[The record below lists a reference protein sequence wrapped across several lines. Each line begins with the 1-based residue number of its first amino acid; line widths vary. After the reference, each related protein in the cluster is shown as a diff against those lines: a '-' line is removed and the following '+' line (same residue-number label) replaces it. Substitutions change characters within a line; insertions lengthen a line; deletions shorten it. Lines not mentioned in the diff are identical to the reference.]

1 MKKQKIATVVT
12 CCALV
17 GAIAVGGTL
26 ALLSAP
32 TSTLKNTFTVGEGYP
47 EGDDNALQL
56 KEHAVVM
63 VDDNYEGNRP
73 FGDYAKTANEVV
85 ADATNEKGNEYKS
98 VIAGATLDKD
108 PWFTLAANSP
118 DSWIIAKVDGVKNVA
133 DAGITI
139 DTVTPAEEVGT
150 WHKVNVTKDEHEK
163 ITSVEIIETPATTIA
178 DGYYLYKA
186 AGNNDGKVT
195 TTERAGKDTAPLF
208 NSLTAGSKPTNSGN
222 LNITIKGVA
231 VQATSE
237 MTLENSK
244 VAVMQAA
251 VDKLG

>member
-1 MKKQKIATVVT
+1 MPGYCSDI
-12 CCALV
+12 LN
-17 GAIAVGGTL
+17 AISIGC
-26 ALLSAP
+26 P
-32 TSTLKNTFTVGEGYP
+32 
-47 EGDDNALQL
+47 Q
-56 KEHAVVM
+56 
-63 VDDNYEGNRP
+63 P
-73 FGDYAKTANEVV
+73 FHD
-85 ADATNEKGNEYKS
+85 
-98 VIAGATLDKD
+98 TLDKD

-139 DTVTPAEEVGT
+139 DTVTPAAKVGT
-150 WHKVNVTKDEHEK
+150 WHKVNVAKDEHEK
-163 ITSVEIIETPATTIA
+163 ITSVEIIGTPATTIA

-195 TTERAGKDTAPLF
+195 TTEQADKDTAPLF